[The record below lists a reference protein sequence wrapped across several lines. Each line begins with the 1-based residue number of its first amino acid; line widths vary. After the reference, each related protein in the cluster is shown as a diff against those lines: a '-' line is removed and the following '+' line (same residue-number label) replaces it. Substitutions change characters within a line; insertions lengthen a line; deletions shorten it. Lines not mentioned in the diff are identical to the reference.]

1 MTNFGLKIWD
11 TSLVGSKLSPWLSQ
25 ISSWACLWNALS
37 LSQQTQQNIYNIWAQ
52 SLRFEPE
59 TRLKSF
65 HETGPWQSTAPFYK
79 VKVVHFAL
87 PCKTLP
93 WVFNGLYT

>member
-37 LSQQTQQNIYNIWAQ
+37 LSPQTQQNIYNIWAQ

-65 HETGPWQSTAPFYK
+65 HETGPCSLGSQPYIVS
-79 VKVVHFAL
+79 V
-87 PCKTLP
+87 PCDPTQEQTQVWL
-93 WVFNGLYT
+93 FDQLN

>member
-1 MTNFGLKIWD
+1 MTNLGLKIWD
-11 TSLVGSKLSPWLSQ
+11 TSLVDSKLSPWLSQ

-37 LSQQTQQNIYNIWAQ
+37 LSPQTQQNIYNIWAQ

-65 HETGPWQSTAPFYK
+65 HETGPW
-79 VKVVHFAL
+79 
-87 PCKTLP
+87 
-93 WVFNGLYT
+93 WVTVAQDCLLIDNSPLAYYELIL

>member
-37 LSQQTQQNIYNIWAQ
+37 LSLQTQQNIYNIWAQ

-65 HETGPWQSTAPFYK
+65 HETGPWSSIFGQMTFFDS
-79 VKVVHFAL
+79 
-87 PCKTLP
+87 
-93 WVFNGLYT
+93 GISI